1 VSGSLISPEQIPGTD
16 VRPESIA
23 SAASAY
29 RATAA
34 SIREKSTSVVSS
46 WSGLSGVYSSPD
58 APQLLAS
65 MSPVATDSQAI
76 ADTLTRASGLIETMA
91 ELVAAPV
98 RRLKELQVEA
108 ASFANSVKNGVTID
122 YYDPDN
128 TLMQANAMSGA
139 YPIMPAGQGD
149 QTIPWDQHTPS
160 VDRNN
165 QLLQEVNE
173 QVAKLLAARADC
185 VNGINALRTDECM
198 PMESAPT
205 VDQLN
210 AAPDL
215 PWGVQGKGDR
225 SCMES
230 VGDGLGDFGKG
241 LGQGLASLVG
251 WNTTDGSWSLGFA
264 GAAWGNVGQGLGAL
278 VLTAAMPAESIA
290 LAYAPDDAVPG
301 WLGSVRDWQKKELT
315 AMVGG
320 IVGTPEQWK
329 DDPVAAGTYAAA
341 SIATFFIPV
350 AGEVSAG
357 GKVASVLAKVGIAT
371 EKIAVVAGDGTKFA
385 AGLSRVGDVF
395 AGMSKVVDRFT
406 GGTADLTTNLEK
418 ATSALHDMPD
428 VVPGNLTH
436 AVTPGDVKVTV
447 PDVAAGTDHAVAP
460 HTGDSHPVT
469 PHSGGD
475 TQTQVLEHPTP
486 RVDTD
491 THIGTGG
498 PSTGASSVDGMPGG
512 GRLDGGS
519 PIDNGSRLA
528 DIVGGNDWHPLTHEQ
543 IAELPVVRDGT
554 HINPDGSLQPDT
566 WYHTGEHEYIYHT
579 NEHGHIDHVIAED
592 LQFKDHTGRLTHDP
606 KTLGKLPGDHAGHV
620 IGDRYG
626 GSPKLD
632 NLVSQLS
639 DINLSKYRLVENEW
653 GRTLG
658 SVPPGT
664 VSVEMRIMTDPLTG
678 RPTRFEVNSVV
689 DGEPRFNEFDQ

>member
-1 VSGSLISPEQIPGTD
+1 
-16 VRPESIA
+16 
-23 SAASAY
+23 
-29 RATAA
+29 
-34 SIREKSTSVVSS
+34 
-46 WSGLSGVYSSPD
+46 
-58 APQLLAS
+58 
-65 MSPVATDSQAI
+65 
-76 ADTLTRASGLIETMA
+76 
-91 ELVAAPV
+91 
-98 RRLKELQVEA
+98 
-108 ASFANSVKNGVTID
+108 
-122 YYDPDN
+122 
-128 TLMQANAMSGA
+128 
-139 YPIMPAGQGD
+139 
-149 QTIPWDQHTPS
+149 
-160 VDRNN
+160 
-165 QLLQEVNE
+165 
-173 QVAKLLAARADC
+173 
-185 VNGINALRTDECM
+185 
-198 PMESAPT
+198 
-205 VDQLN
+205 
-210 AAPDL
+210 
-215 PWGVQGKGDR
+215 
-225 SCMES
+225 
-230 VGDGLGDFGKG
+230 
-241 LGQGLASLVG
+241 
-251 WNTTDGSWSLGFA
+251 
-264 GAAWGNVGQGLGAL
+264 
-278 VLTAAMPAESIA
+278 
-290 LAYAPDDAVPG
+290 
-301 WLGSVRDWQKKELT
+301 
-315 AMVGG
+315 
-320 IVGTPEQWK
+320 
-329 DDPVAAGTYAAA
+329 
-341 SIATFFIPV
+341 
-350 AGEVSAG
+350 
-357 GKVASVLAKVGIAT
+357 
-371 EKIAVVAGDGTKFA
+371 
-385 AGLSRVGDVF
+385 
-395 AGMSKVVDRFT
+395 
-406 GGTADLTTNLEK
+406 
-418 ATSALHDMPD
+418 
-428 VVPGNLTH
+428 
-436 AVTPGDVKVTV
+436 VKVTV